1 MMTTT
6 MNSLRVIRAIALT
19 LLCLVAVSVF
29 AVLVAAMNV
38 TTALYESALL
48 TWDVGKRIVRGV
60 WGCPT

>member
-1 MMTTT
+1 MKV
-6 MNSLRVIRAIALT
+6 LRAITLT

-29 AVLVAAMNV
+29 AVLVAAMNI

-60 WGCPT
+60 WGYPT